1 MNKPELIAFDLD
13 DTLLRDDGTISE
25 RTLHDLHRLAKEG
38 IITVIATGR
47 MYATAK
53 PYADLLALP
62 DMPLILFSG
71 ALIQKISGEKL
82 YEKTLSPEITAQINK
97 AAFRH
102 GWTAQTYIND
112 TLYVREK
119 NSFVESYERHTGICA
134 VETGTIDKI
143 PQQGADKILIHGRAD
158 ELPAVK
164 EYLSKV
170 TGQEAE
176 LLFSRSEYLEIMA
189 SGTSKGK
196 ALEVVCD
203 YYKIDVSRAMAFGN
217 GQNDTEM
224 LKKAG
229 FSVAVANSAYE
240 VKKVADFV
248 TESNN
253 EDGVA
258 VALERFVL

>member
-1 MNKPELIAFDLD
+1 M
-13 DTLLRDDGTISE
+13 
-25 RTLHDLHRLAKEG
+25 
-38 IITVIATGR
+38 
-47 MYATAK
+47 
-53 PYADLLALP
+53 
-62 DMPLILFSG
+62 
-71 ALIQKISGEKL
+71 
-82 YEKTLSPEITAQINK
+82 
-97 AAFRH
+97 
-102 GWTAQTYIND
+102 
-112 TLYVREK
+112 
-119 NSFVESYERHTGICA
+119 
-134 VETGTIDKI
+134 
-143 PQQGADKILIHGRAD
+143 
-158 ELPAVK
+158 
-164 EYLSKV
+164 

-189 SGTSKGK
+189 SGTSKGR

-229 FSVAVANSAYE
+229 FSVAVANSADE
-240 VKKVADFV
+240 VKKAADFV